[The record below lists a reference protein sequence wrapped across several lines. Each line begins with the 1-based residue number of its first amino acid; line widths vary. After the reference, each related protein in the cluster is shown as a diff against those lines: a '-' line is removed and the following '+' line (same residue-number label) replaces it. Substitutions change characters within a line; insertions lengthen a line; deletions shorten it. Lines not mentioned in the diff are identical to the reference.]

1 MLKELAYG
9 RIKKF
14 MSKLNCWLK
23 LLDDDMTSVKYTLKE
38 KKGKNFPTWLQN
50 RVISVGLVPV
60 LSQTEKSH
68 IVSYYR
74 QFNRRIF
81 KLKS

>member
-23 LLDDDMTSVKYTLKE
+23 LLDDDMTSVKYSLKE
-38 KKGKNFPTWLQN
+38 KNFPKMMASKPSNIRWVRTGSKPN
-50 RVISVGLVPV
+50 
-60 LSQTEKSH
+60 
-68 IVSYYR
+68 
-74 QFNRRIF
+74 
-81 KLKS
+81 

>member
-23 LLDDDMTSVKYTLKE
+23 LLDDDMTSVKYSLKE
-38 KKGKNFPTWLQN
+38 KKRKNFPNMMASKPSNIRWIRTGPKPN
-50 RVISVGLVPV
+50 
-60 LSQTEKSH
+60 
-68 IVSYYR
+68 
-74 QFNRRIF
+74 
-81 KLKS
+81 